1 MGVCPERSLVEGV
14 GWAVVVVFTGAIIGD
29 GRAALSIPRS
39 KIPRRKPRVKNNK
52 APMAQLDE
60 LKGPE
65 ANALPDTATLP
76 ADLAALYL
84 CISPA
89 QLADLRKSKRPE
101 RGAGNGPS
109 IIKPVEG
116 GPAGPKDPVLY
127 QLGTLREYAKAH
139 TAPSAFDTA
148 LNPGMLAG
156 SRPSCPSL
164 PSASRA
170 SSAASACSSAAPGT
184 ARTRCAKAFHRP
196 GEGPHPLHIAHMRRS
211 RGEPVGRR
219 GEPQRVRRKG
229 PRPARSE
236 TQAIEASLAR
246 PRCWPRPRL
255 RRRNRVTANPDAA
268 A

>member
-52 APMAQLDE
+52 APMAQLDP

-148 LNPGMLAG
+148 LNPGMLAWVSAKLPFFAEREPRIKRG
-156 SRPSCPSL
+156 KRVLIGGAWDRADPLREKRFIDLAKGRIRFTSL
-164 PSASRA
+164 TCAEAAVSLWADVASHSAFAEKGLALLRA
-170 SSAASACSSAAPGT
+170 
-184 ARTRCAKAFHRP
+184 
-196 GEGPHPLHIAHMRRS
+196 
-211 RGEPVGRR
+211 
-219 GEPQRVRRKG
+219 
-229 PRPARSE
+229 E
-236 TQAIEASLAR
+236 TQAIEASLAETA
-246 PRCWPRPRL
+246 L
-255 RRRNRVTANPDAA
+255 LAATVTATATANPDAA